1 MEMRD
6 GSPSIVRRSCPQLQ
20 VACRVV
26 MGRLPCCRYWR
37 SVGWTSNW
45 KAASCHM
52 GQTRRISFDVLN
64 PILIASCGAKR
75 LPTYQ
80 CNLQPSLN
88 GRQYDCRTGAWPHG
102 PGFLFLL
109 ADEVI
114 E

>member
-1 MEMRD
+1 
-6 GSPSIVRRSCPQLQ
+6 
-20 VACRVV
+20 
-26 MGRLPCCRYWR
+26 
-37 SVGWTSNW
+37 
-45 KAASCHM
+45 
-52 GQTRRISFDVLN
+52 
-64 PILIASCGAKR
+64 LIASCGAKR